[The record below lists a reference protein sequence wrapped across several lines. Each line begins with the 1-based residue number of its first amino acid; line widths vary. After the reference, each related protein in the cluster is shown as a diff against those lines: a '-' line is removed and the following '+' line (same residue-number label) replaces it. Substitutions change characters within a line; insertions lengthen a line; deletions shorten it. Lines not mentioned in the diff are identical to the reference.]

1 MSIETTRRYADNT
14 QVQPVDRRRMLGF
27 APNVPHMMANPQATN
42 QPSEQIPQGQL
53 IVFTP
58 HVFPALDG
66 DFEPAPTEKSP
77 RDFARTLTMLFHTG
91 ENDWGYRTL
100 TKLSELD
107 YDPQTGYDEA
117 DAYYEAVHP
126 SFAEIGRTCEM
137 GLEVLVEDVNC
148 DKTGKAYA
156 RPCNTCRLEWL
167 NSMECRE
174 RMFNSGLDQ
183 AILAD
188 LKDTLIQV
196 YTKGNEFVR
205 FKLGQTKGD
214 MQSAAAGQPGKRAY
228 QDVDYYYMALLHE
241 KAPHVQQAEIIAEQN
256 KQQGAMLVEAVKAA
270 VGGQVAQPVTEDD
283 AAEYA
288 EFLRFK
294 AMKAAASTP
303 PAETPSE
310 ATETPKFDRS
320 AAMKARHA
328 ARKAENE

>member
-1 MSIETTRRYADNT
+1 
-14 QVQPVDRRRMLGF
+14 MLGF

-66 DFEPAPTEKSP
+66 DFEPAPAEKSP

-107 YDPQTGYDEA
+107 YDPSTGRDEA
-117 DAYYEAVHP
+117 DIYFDTVHP
-126 SFAEIGRTCEM
+126 SFAEIHRTCEM
-137 GLEVLVEDVNC
+137 GLEVVVEDVNC

-167 NSMECRE
+167 NSWECSQRIAE
-174 RMFNSGLDQ
+174 SGLDQ
-183 AILAD
+183 SILAD
-188 LKDTLIQV
+188 LKDTLIKA
-196 YTKGNEFVR
+196 YTAANEFVR
-205 FKLGQTKGD
+205 FKLAQTKGD
-214 MQSAAAGQPGKRAY
+214 MQAAAAGQPGKRSY
-228 QDVDYYYMALLHE
+228 QDVDFYYMSLLHE

-270 VGGQVAQPVTEDD
+270 VGGQAPAPVAISD
-283 AAEYA
+283 ADAQLFA
-288 EFLRFK
+288 EFQKFK
-294 AMKAAASTP
+294 AMQEATAGTP
-303 PAETPSE
+303 PAENAPE

-328 ARKAENE
+328 ARKETEND